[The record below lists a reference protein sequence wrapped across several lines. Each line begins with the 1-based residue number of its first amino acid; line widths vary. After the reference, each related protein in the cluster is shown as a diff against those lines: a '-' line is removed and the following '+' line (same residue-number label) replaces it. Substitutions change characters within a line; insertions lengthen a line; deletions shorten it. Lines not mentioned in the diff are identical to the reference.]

1 MIETQT
7 QTKSQPNVQG
17 AKPEIMEAAVRLHG
31 YLLKRHW
38 NGHALEGPDPGVRF
52 NWRVGRFVKGYLDF
66 LPWHDNLVYM
76 QGQGYWILGNYLM
89 ADLLGG
95 ERYAEIALAG
105 CEYVLRAQQPE
116 GYWEYPNPEWK
127 GRIATVEGDFAALG
141 LLAGYSH
148 SGREALMD
156 GVKKWHRYLV
166 DKIGFQGSDG
176 LLAVNYFANTPGDTD
191 TKVPNNSALMLRTLA
206 RLARTANDEGYLSP
220 YRGMVP
226 WLKQVQLET
235 GELPYR
241 LSSSPGVE
249 QHHFLC
255 YQYNAYEFLELAE
268 YYRLTGDREVYPIL
282 EGLSAFLSGGI
293 TASGAARYDCHHERP
308 EMPYYTAATAAA
320 LSQATALGLG
330 DYGELVARAC
340 DWLLS
345 LQRAD
350 GGIEFFS
357 RGNYGFLTDRRSYP
371 RAQAMIL
378 YHLLSL
384 AQGPAANSVLPA
396 AVGQIGGLVA

>member
-1 MIETQT
+1 MLET
-7 QTKSQPNVQG
+7 QTKSRVNTQNM
-17 AKPEIMEAAVRLHG
+17 KPEIMDAAVRLHG
-31 YLLKRHW
+31 YLVKRHW
-38 NGHALEGPDPGVRF
+38 NGQALEGPDPGIRF

-66 LPWHDNLVYM
+66 LPWRDDLVYV

-89 ADLLGG
+89 ADLLND
-95 ERYAEIALAG
+95 ERYAEIALA
-105 CEYVLRAQQPE
+105 CSEYVLRAQHPE

-127 GRIATVEGDFAALG
+127 GRVATVEGDFAALG

-156 GVKKWHRYLV
+156 GAKKWYRYLV
-166 DKIGFQGSDG
+166 DRIGFQGSDG
-176 LLAVNYFANTPGDTD
+176 LLAVNYFANTSGD

-206 RLARTANDEGYLSP
+206 RLARTANDDSYLSP
-220 YRGMVP
+220 YHGMVP

-282 EGLSAFLSGGI
+282 EGLAAFLSGGI
-293 TASGAARYDCHHERP
+293 STSGAAGYDCHHERP
-308 EMPYYTAATAAA
+308 QVTYYAAAVAAA

-330 DYGELVARAC
+330 DYRELVTRAC

-345 LQRAD
+345 RQRAD

-357 RGNYGFLTDRRSYP
+357 RGNYGVLADRRSYP
-371 RAQAMIL
+371 RHLAMIL
-378 YHLLSL
+378 YHLLTIAVVSGQWPVVSGQWSEPSL
-384 AQGPAANSVLPA
+384 KQ
-396 AVGQIGGLVA
+396 